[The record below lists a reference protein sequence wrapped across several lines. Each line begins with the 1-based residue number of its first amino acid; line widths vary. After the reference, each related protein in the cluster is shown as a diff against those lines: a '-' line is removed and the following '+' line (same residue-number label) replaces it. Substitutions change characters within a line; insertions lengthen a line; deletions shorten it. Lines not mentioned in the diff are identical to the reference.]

1 VKTARLAI
9 LLLLAACSLTPPGNP
24 AFVGTGDALLG
35 ASLQRALV
43 AQSTLFPYHFRPAS
57 AELNDLGN
65 RDLAVLAAHLAG
77 TSGALCVPRGDA
89 TPELH
94 EARVRAVMSA
104 LQAAGVP
111 RERVALR
118 DGLPGG
124 DGARST
130 RIVEVLRR
138 PLTLSGGGI
147 SGATP
152 TVPSATSS
160 GTQP

>member
-1 VKTARLAI
+1 VKTASLAT
-9 LLLLAACSLTPPGNP
+9 LLLLAACSTTPPEPP
-24 AFVGTGDALLG
+24 AFSGAGDALLG

-57 AELNDLGN
+57 AELNDLGS
-65 RDLAVLAAHLAG
+65 RDLSVLAAHFADA
-77 TSGALCVPRGDA
+77 SGALCLPRGDA

-94 EARVRAVMSA
+94 EARVRTVMSA

-118 DGLPGG
+118 EGLPGG
-124 DGARST
+124 DGARSA

-147 SGATP
+147 SGAAP
-152 TVPSATSS
+152 SVPSLGLS